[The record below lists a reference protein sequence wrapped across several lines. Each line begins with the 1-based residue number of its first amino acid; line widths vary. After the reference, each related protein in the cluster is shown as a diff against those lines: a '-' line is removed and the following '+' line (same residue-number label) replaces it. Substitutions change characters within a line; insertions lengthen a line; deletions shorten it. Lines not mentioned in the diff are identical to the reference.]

1 MGYHAPNFREARVD
15 KTASSGAGEKQRP
28 RPIVV
33 GIGASAGGLEALTAF
48 VSGLTPALGCI
59 YVVAQHMAPSHR
71 SLMAEILGRETSL
84 PVREALNGETP
95 EPDVVYIV
103 PAGTNLVL
111 AKGVFRLTT
120 PPPEVSPK
128 PSINLLFQ
136 SIAKE
141 YDDMAVGIVLSG
153 TGADGSRGLLAIK
166 AAGGLTMVQIPES
179 AKYDGMPRSAIE
191 AGVADRVLAPEHMG
205 ADLERLVR
213 FPGTLEA
220 VEAPAYPRAELDTL
234 FERVRDQT
242 RIDFSSYK
250 LSTVQRRLQRRV
262 LAVGVKNLQDYL
274 AYTEKQPEELDTLAK
289 DTLISVTEFFRDR
302 DAFAA
307 LERSGA
313 ELVARKG
320 QGDELRIWV
329 IGCATGEEAYSVG
342 MVFLELLRQHST
354 NTRLQIFATDIDN
367 DALTVARRG
376 HYSLAAM
383 AEMPRAYLDRYYQP
397 SGEGYEP
404 VKALRDC
411 VTFAR
416 QDITV
421 DPPFLRLD
429 LVTCRNVLIYFN
441 NELQAKVLSV
451 IRYSLNDDGLLF
463 LGRSE
468 TVSQQEALFAVADRR
483 ARIYRSRAASR
494 PVTMGALSRGSF
506 KSGVMVARKPP
517 RTHEQVFAQALA
529 AHVGPA
535 MLLDSGLR
543 ILHSQGPVGTLLVF
557 PTGTPEM
564 NLAQL
569 IVPELSGELISTMQR
584 AHKTGTLA
592 YSRRRRIAA
601 CGGETWRL
609 GLRPVSLASESQL
622 FLVVFE
628 EGKGLDG
635 AQRGKSSTDTGAVSD
650 DTRLELD
657 SAREQLQTLME
668 EMAASNE
675 EMQALNEEVQAAN
688 EELQASNEE
697 LEAAN
702 EELQATNEELIS
714 VNEES
719 QIKSA
724 ALASVNSEFE
734 SMYNTLDFP
743 VLVFDTLLCLR
754 RINGTAI
761 RAYSLPATNVGQH
774 ISRLKLPDY
783 LNDIGSTLQASC
795 ASTQKALLERQ
806 HGDKTYQ
813 LQINPVLNMT
823 ASVQGVVLVVLDNT
837 ELVSA
842 QQRIRESQEQ
852 LASIMAHSVSA
863 VSVKDSA
870 GCYEFVNAR
879 FEDLMGLSAADVLG
893 KTDQQIFPAPLATR
907 LRGHDLDTMRQG
919 AATETVEHLQ
929 RHDGELWLSSVR
941 FPIRDHAGV
950 VRSICTESNDITVRR
965 KAEEQLRL
973 AAKVFDHAGEAIA
986 ILDPRG
992 HLLNVNRTFTKIT
1005 GFVQDEVIGR
1015 DVFTH
1020 LGELQTPDL
1029 VDGVR
1034 RQLAE
1039 NGVWQGEVLNRR
1051 KNGEIFPQW
1060 LTVNAVMDDDGALQ
1074 SYVLMFSD
1082 ITAMKHSQ
1090 QRIEFIA
1097 SHDEL
1102 TGLPNRGLLTD
1113 RLRHALAQ
1121 GKRRQQRVAVLF
1133 IDLDNFKN
1141 VNDTLGHDVGDML
1154 LVQAAQRLGSC
1165 VRDSDTLARLGGD
1178 EFVAVLSEV
1187 DLNEVNTIAGRIVD
1201 FMSASFPVQGNNL
1214 FVSASIGIS
1223 VYPDDGDDSITLLKN
1238 ADTAMYRAKE
1248 RGRNQ
1253 YQYFAHEM
1261 KVNALQRMTLETGLR
1276 VALQQSTL
1284 KLVYQP
1290 KVSLA
1295 GIEIVGGEALLRWSD
1310 EVLGDISPAKFI
1322 PVAEASGLINE
1333 LGFYVIDRVLSD
1345 IAHWRRQGLEVP
1357 RIAINVSA
1365 HQLKEPSFV
1374 ERFSAKLSAAGV
1386 PPSQI
1391 IVELTESALMERLD
1405 ALMERLFQLTR
1416 LGVDLSVDDFG
1427 TGYSSLAYLRKFPI
1441 HELKVDRSFVDGI
1454 ATEPDDRSI
1463 AKMIINMAQTLGL
1476 RVVAEGV
1483 ETAQQL
1489 EVLRAEGCEIGQG
1502 YFFHKPMAP
1511 ESFAQLLKPALSE
1524 A

>member
-1 MGYHAPNFREARVD
+1 MQEVKNSTAGSDGAP
-15 KTASSGAGEKQRP
+15 KP
-28 RPIVV
+28 LVV

-48 VSGLTPALGCI
+48 VSGLTAGLGCV
-59 YVVAQHMAPSHR
+59 YVVAQHMAPNHR
-71 SLMAEILGRETSL
+71 SLMAEILGRETGL
-84 PVREALNGETP
+84 TVREARNGEKP

-103 PAGTNLVL
+103 PAGANLVF
-111 AKGVFRLTT
+111 AKGLFRLST
-120 PPPEVSPK
+120 PPREVSPK

-141 YDDMAVGIVLSG
+141 FDELAVGIVLSG
-153 TGADGSRGLLAIK
+153 TGTDGSRGLLAIK

-220 VEAPAYPRAELDTL
+220 IEAPAYPRAELDTL
-234 FERVRDQT
+234 FECVREHT

-250 LSTVQRRLQRRV
+250 LSTVQRRLQRRL
-262 LAVGVKNLQDYL
+262 LAVGVKNLTDYL
-274 AYTEKQPEELDTLAK
+274 AYCESQVAELDILAK
-289 DTLISVTEFFRDR
+289 ETLISVTEFFRDR
-302 DAFAA
+302 EAFAA
-307 LERSGA
+307 LERAGA

-320 QGDELRIWV
+320 QGDELRVWV
-329 IGCATGEEAYSVG
+329 VGCATGEEAYSVG
-342 MVFLELLRQHST
+342 MVFLELLRQHSSGV
-354 NTRLQIFATDIDN
+354 RLQIFATDIDN

-376 HYSLAAM
+376 HYSLSAM
-383 AEMPRAYLDRYYQP
+383 AEMPKNYLDRYFQP
-397 SGEGYEP
+397 SGQGYEP
-404 VKALRDC
+404 AKALRDC

-416 QDITV
+416 QDITQ
-421 DPPFLRLD
+421 DPPFLRLE

-441 NELQAKVLSV
+441 NDLQAKVLSI
-451 IRYSLNDDGLLF
+451 IRYALNDDGLLF

-494 PVTMGALSRGSF
+494 PVTVGSLSRGSF
-506 KSGVMVARKPP
+506 KSGGLSTRKTP
-517 RTHEQVFAQALA
+517 RTHEQVFTQAVA

-543 ILHSQGPVGTLLVF
+543 ILHSQGPVGPLLVF

-569 IVPELSGELISTMQR
+569 IVTELSAELVSTLQKASR
-584 AHKTGTLA
+584 TNGLA
-592 YSRRRRIAA
+592 YSRRRRLSS
-601 CGGETWRL
+601 GEMWRL
-609 GLRPVSLASESQL
+609 GIRPVALPDETHL
-622 FLVVFE
+622 YLVVFE
-628 EGKGLDG
+628 EGKGSDP
-635 AQRGKSSTDTGAVSD
+635 AQSRKNTPDALVASD
-650 DTRLELD
+650 EARIELD

-754 RINGTAI
+754 RINGSAI
-761 RAYSLPATNVGQH
+761 RNYSMPATNVGQH
-774 ISRLKLPDY
+774 INRLKLPDY
-783 LNDIGSTLQASC
+783 LSGIAATLQGICVSG
-795 ASTQKALLERQ
+795 QKEVLTHQ
-806 HGDKTYQ
+806 HRDRTYQ
-813 LQINPVLNMT
+813 LQINPVLGMT

-852 LASIMAHSVSA
+852 LASIMANSVSA
-863 VSVKDSA
+863 VSVKDLA
-870 GCYEFVNAR
+870 GCYEFVNGR
-879 FEDLMGLSAADVLG
+879 FEELMGLPAVAILG
-893 KTDQQIFPAPLATR
+893 RTDQQIFPEPLATR

-919 AATETVEHLQ
+919 SATETVDCLEFA
-929 RHDGELWLSSVR
+929 GKEIWVSSVH

-965 KAEEQLRL
+965 EAEEQLRL

-986 ILDPRG
+986 ILDRKG
-992 HLLNVNRTFTKIT
+992 CLLSVNRTFTRIT
-1005 GFVQDEVIGR
+1005 GFVQQEVAGR
-1015 DVFTH
+1015 DMLAH
-1020 LGELQTPDL
+1020 LGELQAPEL
-1029 VDGVR
+1029 VDDIR
-1034 RQLAE
+1034 RQLSEGGA
-1039 NGVWQGEVLNRR
+1039 WQGEVLNRR
-1051 KNGEIFPQW
+1051 KNDEVFSQW
-1060 LTVNAVMDDDGALQ
+1060 LTVNAVTDDSGMLQ

-1097 SHDEL
+1097 NHDEL

-1121 GKRRQQRVAVLF
+1121 AKRHQQRVAVLF

-1154 LVQAAQRLGSC
+1154 LLQAAQRLGSC

-1178 EFVAVLSEV
+1178 EFVAVLSGV
-1187 DLNEVNTIAGRIVD
+1187 DLSEVNAIASRIVD
-1201 FMSASFPVQGNNL
+1201 YMSASFSVQENNL

-1223 VYPDDGDDSITLLKN
+1223 IYPDDGDDSITLLKN

-1253 YQYFAHEM
+1253 YQYFAYEM

-1276 VALQQSTL
+1276 EALKNLSLT
-1284 KLVYQP
+1284 LVYQP
-1290 KVSLA
+1290 KVSLVD
-1295 GIEIVGGEALLRWSD
+1295 ESVVGGEALVRWVDSN
-1310 EVLGDISPAKFI
+1310 LGDISPAKFI
-1322 PVAEASGLINE
+1322 PVAESCGLINE
-1333 LGFYVIDRVLSD
+1333 LGFYVIDRVLAD
-1345 IAHWRRQGLEVP
+1345 IAQWHSLGLEVP

-1365 HQLKEPSFV
+1365 HQLKEASFV
-1374 ERFSAKLSAAGV
+1374 ERFAAKLSASGV
-1386 PPSQI
+1386 PPSLI
-1391 IVELTESALMERLD
+1391 IIELTESALMERLD

-1463 AKMIINMAQTLGL
+1463 AKMIINMAHTLGL

-1483 ETAQQL
+1483 ETLQQL
-1489 EVLRAEGCEIGQG
+1489 EVLRGEGCEIGQG
-1502 YFFHKPMAP
+1502 YHFYKPMAP
-1511 ESFAQLLKPALSE
+1511 DAFAKLLKPFQPQP
-1524 A
+1524 